1 MDKSSKIL
9 ADSIDTLIEQN
20 EHLVKE
26 LVKLR
31 AACDAVDEENAE
43 LMKEINRLK
52 YQIACLEASNRTPR
66 YRPYNPVEP
75 NGPYYNG
82 PKDVYGNPVPYCG
95 INSNAYT
102 TSTQTPTYISTESSE
117 PKYWSAEEGVQF

>member
-52 YQIACLEASNRTPR
+52 YQIACLEASNRAPR

-82 PKDVYGNPVPYCG
+82 PKDVYGNPVPYSCTT
-95 INSNAYT
+95 T
-102 TSTQTPTYISTESSE
+102 TSTHIPTYISTESPE
-117 PKYWSAEEGVQF
+117 PKYWSVEEGVQF

>member
-43 LMKEINRLK
+43 LMREINRLK
-52 YQIACLEASNRTPR
+52 YQVACLEASSRAPR
-66 YRPYNPVEP
+66 YHSYNPVESD
-75 NGPYYNG
+75 GPYYGDPN
-82 PKDVYGNPVPYCG
+82 DVCD
-95 INSNAYT
+95 INSNVYT
-102 TSTQTPTYISTESSE
+102 TSTHIPTYISTENPE

>member
-43 LMKEINRLK
+43 LMREVNHLK

-66 YRPYNPVEP
+66 CRPYNPVEP
-75 NGPYYNG
+75 DGPYYNG
-82 PKDVYGNPVPYCG
+82 PKDAYGNPFPY
-95 INSNAYT
+95 SYT
-102 TSTQTPTYISTESSE
+102 TSTHIPTYISTENSE